1 MNFANAQYLVL
12 LAALPVG
19 VAIVMFSMRKR
30 TDSMRRIG
38 DHHLVARLT
47 RTADTRGRMIR
58 RALILA
64 ALGLAVVALAR
75 PQWGESSQ
83 IVERRGVQLMVALDV
98 SKSMLAEDIK
108 PNRLER
114 AKFVISDLVAQLTGD
129 EVGLVLF
136 SGSAFVQFPL
146 TFDYSTARTFLDN
159 ASPRMIATQGTAIAR
174 AIEVSMRG
182 FDEQRLSQKVI
193 VIVSDGENH
202 EDGVLEAAR
211 KAAEEGAVI
220 YTVGVGT
227 SDGHTVPDLNRF
239 GEVTGP
245 LVDRQG
251 NLVVSRLNE
260 MILRQI
266 AAEGGGEFFYESG
279 SAADLLSQ
287 ELNTLQEAASQAE
300 LQDRKVERFQIFA
313 VIAVVLLIG
322 AEVVSERRRIAPQV
336 QARGQEA

>member
-1 MNFANAQYLVL
+1 MTFENAQYLVL
-12 LAALPVG
+12 LAALP
-19 VAIVMFSMRKR
+19 AAMALIALSIRKR

-38 DHHLVARLT
+38 DHHLVTRLA
-47 RTADTRGRMIR
+47 RTANTRGRMIR
-58 RALILA
+58 RVLILA
-64 ALGLAVVALAR
+64 ALGMAVIALAR
-75 PQWGESSQ
+75 PQWGESKQ
-83 IVERRGVQLMVALDV
+83 VVERRGIQLMVALDV
-98 SKSMLAEDIK
+98 SKSMLAEDLK

-114 AKFVISDLVAQLTGD
+114 AKFVISDLIGQLTGD

-146 TFDYSTARTFLDN
+146 TFDYATARTFLDN
-159 ASPRMIATQGTAIAR
+159 ASPRMIATQGTAIER
-174 AIEVSMRG
+174 AIEVSMGG

-202 EDGVLEAAR
+202 EDGALEAAR
-211 KAAEEGAVI
+211 NAAEEGAVI

-227 SDGHTVPDLNRF
+227 SEGHTVPDIDRF
-239 GEVTGP
+239 GDVTGP

-260 MILRQI
+260 MVLRQI
-266 AAEGGGEFFYESG
+266 AAEGGGEFFFESG
-279 SAADLLSQ
+279 SAAELLSQ
-287 ELNTLQEAASQAE
+287 ELNTLQEATSQAD

-336 QARGQEA
+336 HTRGQEA